1 MTSKELNKSK
11 EEIDVLLENLKQVET
26 ILKAYK
32 FDLESSREIIDE
44 LDNENKK
51 LKKAME
57 IIIKEKVKPSA
68 FIGMLIL
75 WKNNYGE
82 EMPFEEASLQLDFN
96 GTKEEYENLKE
107 VLYEQRIIRR

>member
-11 EEIDVLLENLKQVET
+11 EEIDVLLENLKRVET
-26 ILKAYK
+26 LLKAYK

-51 LKKAME
+51 LKKA
-57 IIIKEKVKPSA
+57 IAILKPQIDIDYQDGEDNE
-68 FIGMLIL
+68 FMVGMRRYIDL
-75 WKNNYGE
+75 
-82 EMPFEEASLQLDFN
+82 
-96 GTKEEYENLKE
+96 TKEEYENLKE

>member
-51 LKKAME
+51 LKKAIE
-57 IIIKEKVKPSA
+57 ILYYKAQIQIEKIDDKTYSQTGYVIEVISDYQD
-68 FIGMLIL
+68 L
-75 WKNNYGE
+75 
-82 EMPFEEASLQLDFN
+82 S
-96 GTKEEYENLKE
+96 KEEYELLKE